1 MRRRTLHDPATGKSW
16 GTRCEGETVTVTA
29 GAPGR
34 EKATT
39 KTLANAKAA
48 LEWAEK
54 EEWSR
59 LKKGFLL
66 VDSNASPGEPRM
78 HVHLGGGYTGALA
91 LAAVEGR
98 LLCNRNA
105 TVQRGVAGDDELVSI
120 SPDGAMARAASAPP
134 KHLVWEAVYVPEM
147 QRVLLRCD
155 RTMHLFDPKAC
166 TVEPLG
172 IAGSLLA
179 VSGTRIVR
187 VEPSELSVR
196 DLGAGDD
203 VLRLPVAAE
212 IVSGSTQMCAA
223 LSEDGSRLAL
233 CHRKG
238 EVDLFDVASGART
251 TTWSCGFSHV
261 EKLAFSGRWLVARG
275 TQGHWTLRAFDLVT
289 NAPRADWAEA
299 ARPWEDAR
307 ACHAFV
313 LDAGR
318 LVVMHGKKITV
329 FDLATMSSLLG
340 FTADHVVRSGAL
352 AWFGPDTIAVRTDY
366 GAVSLYA
373 L

>member
-1 MRRRTLHDPATGKSW
+1 M
-16 GTRCEGETVTVTA
+16 TA
-29 GAPGR
+29 DTQGR

-39 KTLANAKAA
+39 KTLSDAKAA

-54 EEWSR
+54 EEWAR

-66 VDSNASPGEPRM
+66 VDPNASPGEPRM
-78 HVHLGGGYTGALA
+78 HVHLGGGYTGAIA
-91 LAAVEGR
+91 LAAFEGR

-105 TVQRGVAGDDELVSI
+105 TVQRGIAGDDELVLLDA
-120 SPDGAMARAASAPP
+120 DGTMTRTASAPP

-155 RTMHLFDPKAC
+155 RTIHLFDPKAC

-172 IAGSLLA
+172 VAGSLLA
-179 VSGTRIVR
+179 VSRTRIVR
-187 VEPSELSVR
+187 VEPSEVAVT
-196 DLGAGDD
+196 DLGARDD
-203 VLRLPVAAE
+203 VLRLPVTAE

-223 LSEDGSRLAL
+223 LSEDGSLLAL

-238 EVDLFDVASGART
+238 EVDLIDVASGAHKT
-251 TTWSCGFSHV
+251 SWACGFSHV

-275 TQGHWTLRAFDLVT
+275 TRGHWTLRAFDLVT
-289 NAPRADWAEA
+289 NAPRADWTEA

-307 ACHAFV
+307 ACHAFL
-313 LDAGR
+313 LDAER
-318 LVVMHGKKITV
+318 LVVMQGKKITV
-329 FDLATMSSLLG
+329 FDLATMNPLLR
-340 FTADHVVRSGAL
+340 FTADHVVRSGNL
-352 AWFGPDTIAVRTDY
+352 AWFGPDTLAVRTDY